1 MTGIFSKSL
10 VLGILLSLGATTAF
24 AQNPDDDPISGL
36 SETPTGLENGPMVYE
51 RYRLPEGRR
60 CRQNGWNFQ
69 CFTLGEYK
77 ILLDMDSDLQ
87 FLEPAYDNAVS
98 RIAALEKQV
107 LGLETAL
114 AAANSQIVILE
125 EERDRL
131 HGLWSEENRKRLEAE
146 NRPMF
151 GSWVAWALAAAEA
164 VALGTVFVVLAVD

>member
-1 MTGIFSKSL
+1 MLVKSL
-10 VLGILLSLGATTAF
+10 VLGIMLSLGATTAL
-24 AQNPDDDPISGL
+24 AQNPDDDPLSGL
-36 SETPTGLENGPMVYE
+36 DEAATGLQDGPMVYE

-60 CRQNGWNFQ
+60 CHPNGYTFQ

-77 ILLDMDSDLQ
+77 ILLEMDSDLQ
-87 FLEPAYDNAVS
+87 FLEPAYDNALS
-98 RIAALEKQV
+98 RIDVLEKKVVQ
-107 LGLETAL
+107 LEISL

-131 HGLWSEENRKRLEAE
+131 HGLWAEENRKRLEAE
-146 NRPMF
+146 NRPML